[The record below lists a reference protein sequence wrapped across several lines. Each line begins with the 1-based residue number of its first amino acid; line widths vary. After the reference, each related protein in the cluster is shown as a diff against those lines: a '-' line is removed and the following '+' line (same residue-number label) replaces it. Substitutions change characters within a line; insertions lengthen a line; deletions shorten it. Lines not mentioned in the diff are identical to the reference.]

1 MGVCAL
7 GWAALACSAAEPA
20 PTPRPGGSTVAPETA
35 AATTVAPPAA
45 SPPEAAP
52 PPQPVTL
59 PPASSDCSLSRDGV
73 ARVERGLVYAY
84 DRGAPLQLDLATPVG
99 DGPHPFIVLI
109 HGGGWRAGERA
120 HMDAELEAFA
130 ALGYAAASVDYRLLT
145 RDDDNRFPAQIAD
158 VRCATRYL
166 RRNAS
171 RLGLDP
177 ARAAALGYSSGGHLA
192 LLLGTG
198 ADVPGLDDG
207 VCEDT
212 ETSSAVSA
220 VVAFFGVSELRTDAS
235 FPRPSERLIERLIG
249 GPRAERLDLTT
260 LASPI
265 AHIDA
270 RDAATLMFHASDD
283 PVVPV
288 AQSRRMRAALSG
300 AGVPVRYVEVPGRR
314 HGFRV
319 FPRDPGPD
327 RTVGCTTAAFLDA
340 VLRTPRGASRSAA
353 AAGSPP

>member
-1 MGVCAL
+1 M
-7 GWAALACSAAEPA
+7 
-20 PTPRPGGSTVAPETA
+20 
-35 AATTVAPPAA
+35 
-45 SPPEAAP
+45 
-52 PPQPVTL
+52 TL
-59 PPASSDCSLSRDGV
+59 PPARADCTLSRDAV
-73 ARVERGLVYAY
+73 ASVERGLVYASHQ
-84 DRGAPLQLDLATPVG
+84 GAPLHLDLATPVG
-99 DGPHPFIVLI
+99 PGPHPFIVLI

-120 HMDAELEAFA
+120 HMDAELDAFA

-145 RDDDNRFPAQIAD
+145 RSDDNRFPAQIAD
-158 VRCATRYL
+158 VRCAVRYL
-166 RRNAS
+166 RRHAG
-171 RLGLDP
+171 RLHLDP
-177 ARAAALGYSSGGHLA
+177 ERAAALGYSSGGHLA

-198 ADVPGLDDG
+198 ADVSGLDDD

-212 ETSSAVSA
+212 ETSSGVAA
-220 VVAFFGVSELRTDAS
+220 VVAFFGVAELRTDAS

-270 RDAATLMFHASDD
+270 RDAPTLLFHATDD

-327 RTVGCTTAAFLDA
+327 RTVACTTLGFLDA
-340 VLRTPRGASRSAA
+340 VLRTPRDASRNAA
-353 AAGSPP
+353 SAGSQP